1 MSKQF
6 LICVLGLFISAPAFS
21 QDISFSQFNLFNSY
35 YNPALAG
42 NFEGNVKV
50 SLINRDHWV
59 RFTET
64 PYRSLGVNGDI
75 KFDLKRGNLQKD
87 FLALSA
93 YFLTDRGQLLD
104 WNKNEMGIG
113 LVFHKRLDKSRKTY
127 LSGGLGVGLLQR
139 SLSYDNIY
147 FQDQFDGLDKYN
159 NPTREI
165 LPVNIH
171 TTPDLKFGVGFSTR
185 LSPLWSLQSGTG
197 IHYIFRPNF
206 SFFRNLEDIN
216 YRGLADFKALIRTNT
231 IVNFIYQLSKSESL
245 IPKFHLSTQGPHSII
260 QLGTGYRKS
269 FYSLNQTAFHAGLAV
284 RSVGSVDYFT
294 PVDLGLQIGF
304 EIKNFII
311 GLQYDIGLRDA
322 IKYSNPTHSYEIGIS
337 WIGNYDNQGFICPKF

>member
-1 MSKQF
+1 MSRIC
-6 LICVLGLFISAPAFS
+6 LILMLGSLIPASIFS
-21 QDISFSQFNLFNSY
+21 QDISFSQFNLFSSY
-35 YNPALAG
+35 YSPALAG

-64 PYRSLGVNGDI
+64 PYRSLGINGDI

-87 FLALSA
+87 FLTLSA

-113 LVFHKRLDKSRKTY
+113 LVFYKRLNKTRKTY
-127 LSGGLGVGLLQR
+127 LSGGFGLGLLQR
-139 SLSYDNIY
+139 SLSYDNIF

-159 NPTREI
+159 NPSREI

-171 TTPDLKFGVGFSTR
+171 TTPDLKFGVGFNTR
-185 LSPLWSLQSGTG
+185 LNSRWSLQSGTG
-197 IHYIFRPNF
+197 LHYIFRPNF

-216 YRGLADFKALIRTNT
+216 YRGLSDFKALIRTNT
-231 IVNFIYQLSKSESL
+231 LVNFIYQLSKSESF
-245 IPKFHLSTQGPHSII
+245 IPKMYFSTQGPHAIL

-284 RSVGSVDYFT
+284 RSVNSVDYFT
-294 PVDLGLQIGF
+294 PVDFGLQIGF
-304 EIKNFII
+304 EIRNFII
-311 GLQYDIGLRDA
+311 GFQYDIGIRDA
-322 IKYSNPTHSYEIGIS
+322 LKYSIPTHSYEIGIS
-337 WIGNYDNQGFICPKF
+337 WIGNYDNQGYICPKF